1 MFKEKC
7 CCFLAKFKVNT
18 DKSLGRI
25 YSVFSNRFLLALLE
39 LPKKISYHKSYVQI
53 RPIIAFYI
61 SAA

>member
-25 YSVFSNRFLLALLE
+25 YSVFPKRFLLTFLLGS
-39 LPKKISYHKSYVQI
+39 LNYQRK
-53 RPIIAFYI
+53 
-61 SAA
+61 